1 MVYSVDKVS
10 EVRRDKPLKDND
22 EGNEEECSA
31 SKRSKQGQGQEEGL
45 ELQDKIWK
53 NQEGFTSGSSGKE
66 DEKQEKD
73 VSRSDEDLNSEEDEQ
88 KRQGSCEEVEMDTLE
103 QVETQQRQHGAGD
116 TLGTSLEESIGF
128 CQNDS
133 NRDPTVDDEVEK
145 GNNGHLGEDDNQ
157 NDEQDGALEKVEPLE
172 WMFTRREVEKGT
184 VEIVYRWPNLFLP
197 SVTLIC
203 ERSDISGPFK
213 SCKV

>member
-10 EVRRDKPLKDND
+10 EVRREKPLKDID
-22 EGNEEECSA
+22 KGSEEECKA
-31 SKRSKQGQGQEEGL
+31 SKRSKQGQGQGEGL
-45 ELQDKIWK
+45 ELQHKIWK

-88 KRQGSCEEVEMDTLE
+88 KWQGSCEEEEMDIHGQELDTLE

-116 TLGTSLEESIGF
+116 TLGTSLEESVGF

-133 NRDPTVDDEVEK
+133 NRDPTVDDEGEK
-145 GNNGHLGEDDNQ
+145 GNNVHLGEDDNQ

-184 VEIVYRWPNLFLP
+184 VEIVYRWLNLFLA
-197 SVTLIC
+197 
-203 ERSDISGPFK
+203 ISYPD
-213 SCKV
+213 S